1 VTNLDKTEYY
11 PIRCH
16 DLDLGQLLGEDHQI
30 SHFPCIYLGLPLHY
44 KRLPKHMMLPLVQ
57 KIGNWLPGWKR
68 NLLSY
73 PRRELIVKTI
83 LSSMPTH
90 FLRVYKLLAWAKKD
104 IDHFCRSFLW
114 RGEER
119 IRIR

>member
-1 VTNLDKTEYY
+1 M
-11 PIRCH
+11 I
-16 DLDLGQLLGEDHQI
+16 
-30 SHFPCIYLGLPLHY
+30 
-44 KRLPKHMMLPLVQ
+44 LPLVQ

-73 PRRELIVKTI
+73 PRRELLVKMI